1 MSQVQDLTTT
11 SLHRPGKKLARTHA
25 ALLKA
30 LLELLEEKSFE
41 QITIREITAKAGVG
55 YATFF
60 RRYQDKEELLHDL
73 AAQEI
78 RSLLTMTLPIVHVAD
93 TYASTLALC
102 SFIWKHQ
109 KLWRALLTGGAAAIL
124 KEAYLREAL
133 EACRDQADPSASL
146 PIDLAVSVAIAGIVE
161 MLSWWL
167 RQTNPPDVE
176 AMAKTINRLAIRP
189 VFEQGDQL

>member
-1 MSQVQDLTTT
+1 MSQVQKLTTA
-11 SLHRPGKKLARTHA
+11 SLHRPGKKLTRTHA
-25 ALLKA
+25 ALLNA
-30 LLELLEEKSFE
+30 LLELLDEKSFE

-60 RRYQDKEELLHDL
+60 RRYEDKEELLHDL

-78 RSLLTMTLPIVHVAD
+78 RRLLTMTLPIVHAAD

-102 SFIWKHQ
+102 SFIWKHK
-109 KLWRALLTGGAAAIL
+109 KLWHALLTGGTAAIL
-124 KEAYLREAL
+124 KEAYLQEAL
-133 EACRDQADPSASL
+133 AACRDQADPSASL

-161 MLSWWL
+161 TLSWWL
-167 RQTNPPDVE
+167 RQSNPPDVE

-189 VFEQGDQL
+189 VFEQDDLL